1 LIRWHGSRVNG
12 ETTPRSLLKH
22 FAYSLAAKHTQG
34 LGSRE
39 SFIRRIRTELM
50 MGIRFSFD
58 IGTNSIGGAVWKTG
72 PDPAGRFGA
81 DAPRELL
88 WAGVRIFKDGRNPK
102 DGESLA
108 KMRRVPKQAR
118 KRRDRFV
125 LRRADLIAALAE
137 EGLMPADESARK
149 SLEDLDPYQLRAQ
162 GLNAALDPYHLGRA
176 VFHLNQRRGFKSNRK
191 TDKGDKDKGKIA
203 QASKRLEALLKERQC
218 RTFGEFLWTRHYGNS
233 HDPGH
238 PRDPSRQPTRIRLE
252 GQGAKA
258 LYEFYPTRA
267 MIEHEFDKLWETQ
280 AKFNPGFFTDAKRD
294 RIRTIVFRQRDLKK
308 PKVGRCTFEP
318 EEERLPKALPSVE
331 AREIYERLAHLRV
344 SSDGFDQR
352 GLTRP
357 QRDALATTLL
367 SGKNL
372 NFAKIRQALKLPS
385 NAKINFEEA
394 GEEEFKGALS
404 AKILSKPDHFG
415 RAWLGL
421 SYESKDAF
429 VAKLEEEVDPERLVH
444 RLMAE
449 DGLSEAGARNC
460 AAAPLAD
467 GYSRLGPTANTAILE
482 ALRDETDAHGF
493 VVAYSEAVKR
503 AGQKLKR
510 GWHHSDERDG
520 QVFSRLPY
528 YGEVLQRHV
537 LPGSMDPQ
545 DKDDEAAYWGRIM
558 NPTVHIGL
566 NQLRRLVNKLIERF
580 GRPDQVVVE
589 LARELKLNKKQKD
602 EEKRRNRDNRAANKK
617 RAEQLADL
625 QQDDRRDNLIRLRL
639 FEEQATGANGIAA
652 CPYCGKN
659 FGISKVFSDDIE
671 VDHILPISKT
681 LDDSL
686 ANRILACRACNHE
699 KRGKSPFQRFGSTP
713 EWPAILARSSEL
725 PHYRRWRFAPD
736 AMKKFEGERDFL
748 DRQLNET
755 KYLSRLAKA
764 YLGKVC
770 NPNEVYVTPGKLVGL
785 LRGKWGINELLPA
798 HNRAPD
804 EDGRKV
810 RTDHRHH
817 ALDAIVIGALTRGLI
832 NYIAREAG
840 RAEDQD
846 LERVFGTIPMPFDGF
861 LDAIR
866 TAKDDIIVSNKP
878 EHGKHGAMHE
888 DTAYGIVGNETEVA
902 AIGNLVYRKPV
913 TDLTENEI
921 DHVRDVVLRTALKA
935 AVAPLLDEKGKATDK
950 NAYAA
955 ALSTFA
961 EANKVRRVR
970 LGKSGADAIPIAD
983 RRNGKE
989 YKALVPGENH
999 HVDIVQMRDGT
1010 WRGYAATVFE
1020 VNRKDWRPSWE
1031 RDKVGGK
1038 LVMRLH
1044 KGDTVQIDD
1053 SDGIR
1058 RTKTVHRIEIS
1069 ANRIRLAPVHE
1080 GGKLQDRHADK
1091 DDLFEW
1097 DFATIS
1103 KLKERNCVAVRI
1115 DETGQVK
1122 VVRRNL

>member
-1 LIRWHGSRVNG
+1 
-12 ETTPRSLLKH
+12 LLKRC
-22 FAYSLAAKHTQG
+22 AYTLAAGRAQG
-34 LGSRE
+34 LGSRKY
-39 SFIRRIRTELM
+39 FIQQICAGLM
-50 MGIRFSFD
+50 MGIRYSFD

-72 PDPAGRFGA
+72 PDPEGRFGQ

-125 LRRADLIAALAE
+125 LRRADLIEALTE
-137 EGLMPADESARK
+137 EGLMPADEPARK
-149 SLEDLDPYQLRAQ
+149 ALEELDPYQLRAR
-162 GLNAALDPYHLGRA
+162 GLDEALPPHHFGRA
-176 VFHLNQRRGFKSNRK
+176 IFHLNQRRGFKSNRK

-203 QASKRLEALLKERQC
+203 QASKRLDELMKERKW
-218 RTFGEFLWTRHYGNS
+218 RTFGEFLWTRHRGS
-233 HDPGH
+233 SGDPGR
-238 PRDPSRQPTRIRLE
+238 PRDPGRQPTRIRLE

-258 LYEFYPTRA
+258 LYEFYPTRP
-267 MIEHEFDKLWETQ
+267 MIEREFDRLWDAQ
-280 AKFNPGFFTDAKRD
+280 AKFNPDFLTDAKRQ

-318 EEERLPKALPSVE
+318 EEERLPKAFPSVE

-344 SSDGFDQR
+344 SSDGFDQK

-357 QRDALATTLL
+357 QRDALASTLL

-372 NFAKIRQALKLPS
+372 TFAKIRQPLKLPS

-394 GEEEFKGALS
+394 GEEDFKGSLS
-404 AKILSKPDHFG
+404 AKILSKKDHYG
-415 RAWLGL
+415 PAWLAL
-421 SYESKDAF
+421 PYASKDAF
-429 VAKLEEEVDPERLVH
+429 VAKLEEESDPEKLVRRLIV
-444 RLMAE
+444 E
-449 DGLSEAGARNC
+449 DGLSEERARNC

-467 GYSRLGPTANTAILE
+467 GYSRLGRTANDAILE
-482 ALRDETDAHGF
+482 ALHDEIDADGF
-493 VVAYSEAVKR
+493 VVTYSEAVKR
-503 AGQKLKR
+503 AGQKLGR
-510 GWHHSDERDG
+510 DWHHSDERDG
-520 QVFSRLPY
+520 EIFSRLPY

-537 LPGSMDPQ
+537 LPGSMDPD

-566 NQLRRLVNKLIERF
+566 NQLRRLVNRLIRRF
-580 GRPDQVVVE
+580 GAPDQVVVE

-602 EEKRRNRDNRAANKK
+602 KEKRENKSNRDANKK
-617 RAEQLADL
+617 RAEQLVAL
-625 QQDDRRDNLIRLRL
+625 GEDDRRDNLIRLRL
-639 FEEQATGANGIAA
+639 FEEQATGGKGVAC
-652 CPYCGKN
+652 CPYCGDT

-671 VDHILPISKT
+671 VDHILPVSRT

-686 ANRILACRACNHE
+686 ANRVLSCRACNRK
-699 KRGKSPFQRFGSTP
+699 KRSKSPFERFGGTP
-713 EWPAILARSSEL
+713 EWPAIAARSAEL
-725 PHYRRWRFAPD
+725 PHPKRWRFTPD

-748 DRQLNET
+748 ARQLNET

-764 YLGKVC
+764 YLGKIC

-785 LRGKWGINELLPA
+785 LRGKWGINELLPD

-817 ALDAIVIGALTRGLI
+817 ALDAIVIGALTRGII

-846 LERVFGTIPMPFDGF
+846 LERIFGKIPMPFDGF
-861 LDAIR
+861 LDAVR
-866 TAKDDIIVSNKP
+866 SARDNIIVSNKP
-878 EHGKHGAMHE
+878 EHGKRGAMHE
-888 DTAYGIVGNETEVA
+888 DTAYGLVRDEVETD

-921 DHVRDVVLRTALKA
+921 GHVRDEVLRTALNA
-935 AVAPLLDEKGKATDK
+935 AVAPLLDEKGKAKDK

-955 ALSTFA
+955 ALSAFA

-970 LGKSGADAIPIAD
+970 LGKSGTDAIPIAD
-983 RRNGKE
+983 RRTGKE

-1044 KGDTVQIDD
+1044 KGDTVEIA
-1053 SDGIR
+1053 DGDEIR

-1069 ANRIRLAPVHE
+1069 ANRIRLAPVQE
-1080 GGKLQDRHADK
+1080 GGKLQDRHTDK
-1091 DDLFEW
+1091 SDLFEW

-1103 KLKERNCVAVRI
+1103 KLRERNCVAVRV
-1115 DETGQVK
+1115 DETGQVRALPTN
-1122 VVRRNL
+1122 VRKFS